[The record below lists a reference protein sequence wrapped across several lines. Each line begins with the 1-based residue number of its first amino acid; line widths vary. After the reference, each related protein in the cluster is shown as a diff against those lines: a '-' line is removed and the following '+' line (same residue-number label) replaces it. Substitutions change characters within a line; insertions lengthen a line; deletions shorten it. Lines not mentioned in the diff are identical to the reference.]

1 MRRRSLASG
10 GPQNG
15 MKTRCRAGGF
25 ACQLLGRAW
34 RSFRAKALGAA
45 ALLVFLSSALP
56 AQSQNAPAPARRTVL
71 SVRYVAQGAVYID
84 AGSAEGIVPG
94 MVVEITRLAPGAAAV
109 DRKAVAT
116 AVVTS
121 VSTASAVCEI
131 QSKTLEPVKGD
142 EARLGAADE
151 IGRVRSEVNQGRR
164 HYLQVLEFSEGDPLD
179 EELREYVPRPP
190 AAEINRMRGRI
201 SFERTMLVNHD
212 TSSASSA
219 QNGAVIRIDWTRI
232 NGSYWTLT
240 GYWRGSLT
248 STQSPA
254 QATLLD
260 LMNRTYQIGLFY
272 ANPNSAWRFG
282 VGRMILPWA
291 SSLGAIDGAFAARK
305 LTRRVTVGAFAG
317 SNPDPTQWSYAPNQQ
332 TAGAFVNY
340 ETGSYDATHW
350 SSTAGLAFQRAHW
363 RPERQFLFIEN
374 NYSIGRTFSIF
385 QTAQVDYR
393 DPKLM
398 NGQTGAQ
405 LSQSFLTV
413 RYRPV
418 KRVSFDVSDNYFR
431 GVPTFDTRLLGTG
444 LLDQYLF
451 TGVSGGLHV
460 DVTSN
465 LTLSGNWGNSRRNG
479 DTSHALNQAYRASW
493 RRLPILNLRMDAHY
507 NSFNSSFGTGSY
519 ESAGLSREFG
529 DGLRLQFQGGVQ
541 NIQSAYSTQS
551 RARFFESTAD
561 WQVGRHYFVMGT
573 WLNYR
578 GAAQNYEQISLSLGY
593 RFGK

>member
-1 MRRRSLASG
+1 MKRTLPGLA
-10 GPQNG
+10 
-15 MKTRCRAGGF
+15 
-25 ACQLLGRAW
+25 
-34 RSFRAKALGAA
+34 
-45 ALLVFLSSALP
+45 VFLLLLLP
-56 AQSQNAPAPARRTVL
+56 ASARTQEAAAPAPARRSVL
-71 SVRYVAQGAVYID
+71 TVRYVAQGSIYID
-84 AGSAEGIVPG
+84 AGSSEGILPG
-94 MVVEITRLAPGAAAV
+94 MIVEVTRLAPGAAAV
-109 DRKAVAT
+109 DRKPVAMAVVTAVAT
-116 AVVTS
+116 T
-121 VSTASAVCEI
+121 SAVCEI

-142 EARLGAADE
+142 EARLSAADE
-151 IGRVRSEVNQGRR
+151 IGRVRTEVNQGRR
-164 HYLQVLEFSEGDPLD
+164 HYLQVLEFTEGDPLE

-201 SFERTMLVNHD
+201 SFERSMLINHD
-212 TSSASSA
+212 TPSASSA

-248 STQSPA
+248 STKSPA
-254 QATLLD
+254 QTTLLD

-272 ANPNSAWRFG
+272 SNPNSPWRFG
-282 VGRMILPWA
+282 AGRMILPWA

-305 LTRRVTVGAFAG
+305 VTSHVTLGIFAG
-317 SNPDPTQWSYAPNQQ
+317 SNPDPTQWTYAPNQQ
-332 TAGAFVNY
+332 TAGTFVNY

-350 SSTAGLAFQRAHW
+350 SSTAGVAFQRIGW
-363 RPERQFLFIEN
+363 RPERQFLFLEN

-413 RYRPV
+413 RYRPI

-451 TGVSGGLHV
+451 TGLSGGLRV
-460 DVTSN
+460 DVTNN
-465 LTLSGNWGNSRRNG
+465 LSVSGNWGNSRRNG
-479 DTSHALNQAYRASW
+479 DTSHAVNQAYSASW
-493 RRLPILNLRMDAHY
+493 RRLPILDLRMDVHY
-507 NSFNSSFGTGSY
+507 SSFNSSFGTGSY
-519 ESAGLSREFG
+519 QSAGLSREFG

-541 NIQSAYSTQS
+541 SIQSAYSTQA

-561 WQVGRHYFVMGT
+561 WQLSRHYFVMGT

-578 GAAQNYEQISLSLGY
+578 GASQNYEQISLSLGY